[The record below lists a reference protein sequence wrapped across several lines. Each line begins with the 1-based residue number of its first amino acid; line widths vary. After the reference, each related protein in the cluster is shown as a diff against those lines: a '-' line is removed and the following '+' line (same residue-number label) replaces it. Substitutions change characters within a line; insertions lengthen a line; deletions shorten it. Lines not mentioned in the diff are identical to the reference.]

1 MKTADAPP
9 TRPTMK
15 HALTATAFGLVTI
28 RNAWRAYF
36 RAVGDERRKRAADT
50 RSRWG
55 G

>member
-1 MKTADAPP
+1 VKTDAPP
-9 TRPTMK
+9 KRPTVK

-36 RAVGDERRKRAADT
+36 RAVAEERRRRAAAT
-50 RSRWG
+50 RSGWG